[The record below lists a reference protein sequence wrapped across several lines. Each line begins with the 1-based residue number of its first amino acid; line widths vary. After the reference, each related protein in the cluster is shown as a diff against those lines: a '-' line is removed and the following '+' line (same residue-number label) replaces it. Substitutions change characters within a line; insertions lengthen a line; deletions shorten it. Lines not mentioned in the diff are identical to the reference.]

1 MNELMSYTNL
11 DITVTLTFPRAM
23 PNPMTVPNT
32 PTSGEFMAQ
41 MMASAGTATIDT
53 QGPLV
58 LRFSEWSLFSK
69 LNLTCS
75 PAAQTTGAAPTTGSS
90 Y

>member
-1 MNELMSYTNL
+1 MSFTVGVSIYMNELMTHTIL

-32 PTSGEFMAQ
+32 PTSGGQFMAQ
-41 MMASAGTATIDT
+41 MMAHAGSATIDT

-58 LRFSEWSLFSK
+58 LRSSE
-69 LNLTCS
+69 
-75 PAAQTTGAAPTTGSS
+75 
-90 Y
+90 